1 MSFPLPFNQESSI
14 PKDMKSCFPD
24 LPTNFPPYHLCQ
36 FQKRNTVDTGIDN
49 RKEAIVRGGQTITR
63 GENLGYEISPSFT
76 WRFPQAPPKS
86 FSEFTLDEIRQQD
99 FVNLDGRGDVFYGYA
114 RNIDVESELKQINR
128 LDDKCFDNNYKINPN
143 SQDNAL
149 FKHRDIIVK
158 DYIKAQENTY
168 RQKNI
173 NPLHCLDPYNY
184 NSQPSQSQVSPIE
197 DSNQLFFEI
206 GEGFNKPKEC
216 YSRTKEIPFNNM
228 TKRRIL
234 YTRNKYE
241 KNPDKYF

>member
-14 PKDMKSCFPD
+14 PENMKSCFPD
-24 LPTNFPPYHLCQ
+24 LATNFPPYYLCQ

-63 GENLGYEISPSFT
+63 GENLGYEITPSST
-76 WRFPQAPPKS
+76 WRFPQAPAES
-86 FSEFTLDEIRQQD
+86 FNEFTLDEIRQQD
-99 FVNLDGRGDVFYGYA
+99 FVNLDGRGDLFYGYA

-168 RQKNI
+168 RQQNI
-173 NPLHCLDPYNY
+173 QPLPCLDPYNY
-184 NSQPSQSQVSPIE
+184 NSQPSQSQVLPIE
-197 DSNQLFFEI
+197 DSNKLFFEI

-216 YSRTKEIPFNNM
+216 YSRMKENPFNNM

-234 YTRNKYE
+234 YTRNMYE

>member
-1 MSFPLPFNQESSI
+1 M
-14 PKDMKSCFPD
+14 
-24 LPTNFPPYHLCQ
+24 
-36 FQKRNTVDTGIDN
+36 
-49 RKEAIVRGGQTITR
+49 
-63 GENLGYEISPSFT
+63 EISSST
-76 WRFPQAPPKS
+76 PKS

-173 NPLHCLDPYNY
+173 NPLPCLDPYNY

-234 YTRNKYE
+234 YTRNMYE